1 MSQGIAAALTHLET
15 KLMEIT
21 PKRDTHHGFV
31 AHGRAGGMTSP
42 LTQRAHSTRYF
53 TLEVSGF
60 TEDDGAAG
68 LSGRRRATINL
79 NVRYDVPQDQLYLQ
93 RMIAED
99 AESLLVKLKGPDY
112 DLASTGIVSVIPQ
125 SPTVEPIDP
134 TNDQGGAVLLIL
146 PFTLLYLEA

>member
-1 MSQGIAAALTHLET
+1 MSQGIAAALTHLED
-15 KLMEIT
+15 KLMSIN

-31 AHGRAGGMTSP
+31 AHGRAGGMVTP
-42 LTQRAHSTRYF
+42 LSQRSHSTRYF
-53 TLEVSGF
+53 TLEVIGF

-99 AESLLVKLKGPDY
+99 AESLLVKLKGPNY
-112 DLASTGIVSVIPQ
+112 ELNTTGIVSVIPQ
-125 SPTVEPIDP
+125 SPTVEPIDL
-134 TNDQGGAVLLIL
+134 NDQSGAVLLIL

>member
-1 MSQGIAAALTHLET
+1 MTHLEDS
-15 KLMEIT
+15 LMEIT

-31 AHGRAGGMTSP
+31 AHGRAGGMTPP

-99 AESLLVKLKGPDY
+99 AESLLVKLKGPNY
-112 DLASTGIVSVIPQ
+112 DLVNTGIVSVIP
-125 SPTVEPIDP
+125 SAPTVEPIDP

>member
-1 MSQGIAAALTHLET
+1 
-15 KLMEIT
+15 MEIT

-31 AHGRAGGMTSP
+31 AHGRAGGMTPP
-42 LTQRAHSTRYF
+42 LTQRAHSTRFF

-112 DLASTGIVSVIPQ
+112 DLTNTGIVSVIP
-125 SPTVEPIDP
+125 SAPTVEPIDP

>member
-1 MSQGIAAALTHLET
+1 MSQGIAAALTHLED

-31 AHGRAGGMTSP
+31 AHGRAGGMTPP
-42 LTQRAHSTRYF
+42 LTQRAHSTRFF

-99 AESLLVKLKGPDY
+99 AESLLVKLKGPNY
-112 DLASTGIVSVIPQ
+112 DLVNTGIVSVIP
-125 SPTVEPIDP
+125 SAPTVEPIDP

>member
-31 AHGRAGGMTSP
+31 AHGRAGGMTPP
-42 LTQRAHSTRYF
+42 LTQRAH
-53 TLEVSGF
+53 SGF

-112 DLASTGIVSVIPQ
+112 DLTNTGIVSVIP
-125 SPTVEPIDP
+125 SAPTVEPIDP

>member
-1 MSQGIAAALTHLET
+1 MSQGIAAALTHLES

-31 AHGRAGGMTSP
+31 AHGRAGGMVTP

-79 NVRYDVPQDQLYLQ
+79 NVRYDIPQDQLYLQ

-112 DLASTGIVSVIPQ
+112 EMTNTGIVSVIP
-125 SPTVEPIDP
+125 SAPTVEPIDP